1 VTDPR
6 EPFETD
12 SAVEATDLDD
22 ARADVRGSV
31 DLETGAGETGSAEG
45 SGDTTDQ
52 DTAGEV
58 ADVTPE
64 VESGDQQSLV
74 GDPLAEPAPDH
85 DPLVTETLEAAAEHD
100 EDPAE
105 ALRSTLRSQ
114 FGDWYVI
121 HSYAGYENKVKTN
134 LESRITSLDM
144 EDYIFQIEVPT
155 EEVTEI
161 KNGKRTQVNR
171 KKLPGYLLV
180 RMDLND
186 ESWGAVRNT
195 PGVTG
200 FVGATSRPSP
210 LSIDEVVS
218 LLAPAAGPQTTKAAE
233 TTSTATT
240 AAPTTVVDFEVGESV
255 TVMDGPFATL
265 PATINE
271 INAEQ
276 QKLQVLVS
284 IFGRETPVELSFN
297 QVQKL

>member
-22 ARADVRGSV
+22 ARFDVRGTV
-31 DLETGAGETGSAEG
+31 DVETGAGETGAAEG
-45 SGDTTDQ
+45 SVDTADQ
-52 DTAGEV
+52 DALTGV

-64 VESGDQQSLV
+64 VESGDPDSLTT
-74 GDPLAEPAPDH
+74 DPLAAPADSS
-85 DPLVTETLEAAAEHD
+85 DLDELGDRTEDDDEA
-100 EDPAE
+100 DPAE
-105 ALRSTLRSQ
+105 AMRKVLRGQ

-134 LESRITSLDM
+134 LESRIQSLDM

-218 LLAPAAGPQTTKAAE
+218 LLAPAAGPQTTKTAE
-233 TTSTATT
+233 TTSTTT
-240 AAPTTVVDFEVGESV
+240 AAAPTAVVDFEVGESV

>member
-12 SAVEATDLDD
+12 SAVEGTDLDD
-22 ARADVRGSV
+22 ARSDVRGSV
-31 DLETGAGETGSAEG
+31 DLETGAGETGAAEG
-45 SGDTTDQ
+45 SSDTADQ
-52 DTAGEV
+52 DTASGV
-58 ADVTPE
+58 ADVTPD
-64 VESGDQQSLV
+64 VESGGRDSLV
-74 GDPLAEPAPDH
+74 GDPLAVPAPDH
-85 DPLVTETLEAAAEHD
+85 DPLVTETLEAAAEED
-100 EDPAE
+100 EDPAD
-105 ALRSTLRSQ
+105 ALRKTLRTQ

-218 LLAPAAGPQTTKAAE
+218 LLAPAATPQAARTAE
-233 TTSTATT
+233 TTSTTT
-240 AAPTTVVDFEVGESV
+240 AAAPTTVVDFEVGESV

-271 INAEQ
+271 INLDS
-276 QKLQVLVS
+276 QKLKVLVS

>member
-6 EPFETD
+6 EPFDTD

-85 DPLVTETLEAAAEHD
+85 DPLVTETLEAAAEED
-100 EDPAE
+100 EDPAD
-105 ALRSTLRSQ
+105 ALRKTLRTQ

-200 FVGATSRPSP
+200 FVGATSKPSP
-210 LSIDEVVS
+210 LSIDEVVN
-218 LLAPAAGPQTTKAAE
+218 LLVP
-233 TTSTATT
+233 ATT
-240 AAPTTVVDFEVGESV
+240 AKPAAAAEAAPSASATTVVEFEVGESV

-271 INAEQ
+271 INPEQ

-284 IFGRETPVELSFN
+284 IFGRETPVELSFT
-297 QVQKL
+297 QVTKI

>member
-12 SAVEATDLDD
+12 SPVEGATATDLDD
-22 ARADVRGSV
+22 ARFDERGAADI
-31 DLETGAGETGSAEG
+31 ETGAGVTGAAEG
-45 SGDTTDQ
+45 SSDTADQ
-52 DTAGEV
+52 DSGTGV

-64 VESGDQQSLV
+64 IESGDPDSLV
-74 GDPLAEPAPDH
+74 TDPLAAPAESSDLPAVD
-85 DPLVTETLEAAAEHD
+85 ED
-100 EDPAE
+100 EDPVE
-105 ALRSTLRSQ
+105 ALRKALRLAP
-114 FGDWYVI
+114 GDWYVV

-134 LESRITSLDM
+134 LEARIQSLDV
-144 EDYIFQIEVPT
+144 EDYIYQIEVPT

-161 KNGKRTQVNR
+161 KNGKRAQVNR
-171 KKLPGYLLV
+171 KVLPGYLLV
-180 RMDLND
+180 RMELND

-200 FVGATSRPSP
+200 FVGATSKPSP
-210 LSIDEVVS
+210 LTLDEVVKI
-218 LLAPAAGPQTTKAAE
+218 LAPATTPQAARTTGAEATPAA
-233 TTSTATT
+233 
-240 AAPTTVVDFEVGESV
+240 AAPVAVVDFEVGESV

-297 QVQKL
+297 QVSKI